1 MDFLNFSDKPKMR
14 NPTFVVCWEQD
25 AGQLGA
31 GVGTYLINS
40 VAAEEFCKIDP
51 VDFFPM
57 NGVAITDNLVQFPE
71 SSFYAAPKKNLVIVY
86 STIPRYEYFRFLNL
100 IADVASEHYR
110 AKELYALG
118 GVISMAGPSAE
129 RDFWGT
135 FTTPQIKKSLE
146 KYKISRE
153 LDFETP
159 PGGRPTLNSF
169 LLWAAKQREIPA
181 VNLWV
186 TIPFYMMGVNDV
198 KGQRKLLGYLDERLK
213 LELDYAEID
222 NVIKTQD
229 ATMARLRKEQTEIDR
244 TFNKLE
250 SNLPI
255 TEQEHAALIK
265 SVEEYLNNI
274 LS

>member
-1 MDFLNFSDKPKMR
+1 MDFLNFSNKPKLR

-40 VAAEEFCKIDP
+40 LAAEEFCKIDP

-57 NGVAITDNLVQFPE
+57 SGVVITDNLVQFPE
-71 SSFYAAPKKNLVIVY
+71 SSFYAAPQKNLVIVY
-86 STIPRYEYFRFLNL
+86 STIPRYEYFHFLNL
-100 IADVASEHYR
+100 IADVAKEHYK

-118 GVISMAGPSAE
+118 GVISMAGPNAE

-135 FTTPQIKKSLE
+135 FTTPQLKKTLG
-146 KYKISRE
+146 KYNLSRE

-169 LLWAAKQREIPA
+169 LLWTVKQREIPG

-198 KGQRKLLGYLDERLK
+198 KGQKRLLKYLDERLK
-213 LELDYAEID
+213 LELDYTEID
-222 NVIKTQD
+222 NAIKEQD
-229 ATMARLRKEQTEIDR
+229 ATVVRLRKEQPEIER

-250 SNLPI
+250 NNLPI
-255 TEQEHAALIK
+255 TEQDHAALIK
-265 SVEEYLNNI
+265 SVEEYLNNL